1 MFRGI
6 ANNFGSDNENTLIAL
21 LNIMCRLISKD
32 KDFKE
37 FVSKTAFTDFKTR
50 VDTLVDLL
58 AHEHA
63 NGSMNYYHSIRIEI
77 KKIRA
82 LFNLIEFS
90 YRDFRKKKYF
100 KPFKKVL
107 PA

>member
-1 MFRGI
+1 MFKGI

-50 VDTLVDLL
+50 VDTLKYHKNKSVQELVEDIYFLL
-58 AHEHA
+58 D
-63 NGSMNYYHSIRIEI
+63 
-77 KKIRA
+77 K
-82 LFNLIEFS
+82 
-90 YRDFRKKKYF
+90 
-100 KPFKKVL
+100 
-107 PA
+107 